1 MKHID
6 IRRYVAGALLAAAAL
21 LTPSGVY
28 AQQGPR
34 LTLSPGLTGENP
46 YPKLVRDLVRL
57 DREYKAYES
66 QKSARQGPFT
76 PPNRL
81 FQIREGKY
89 VVIDAV
95 ADKDAS
101 ALKNDLDALGAK
113 GIASYGRIVSCLVP
127 LNRISQLQN
136 LRSLRSAR
144 PAYASNNVGLVT
156 SQGDRAQRSNLARL
170 KFDLNGKG
178 IKVGALSDSYNQ
190 LIGERGSV
198 ITGDLPG
205 PENPNGYKK
214 PVQVLE
220 DIEPSDFATIDEGRA
235 MLEIIHDVVP
245 AAELAFHTA
254 FQGQAGFANG
264 IIALKDSGCNVI
276 VDDVFYYAEPYFQEG
291 IIAQAVNQVAKE
303 GVAYFSS
310 AGNQAR
316 DSYQKAFQPSGE
328 EYISG
333 EAHNFAPGDQFLR
346 FFVPS
351 GGQAIIVLQWS
362 DPFFSVS
369 GKGAST
375 DLNLYLVNDA
385 RTQVLDASDFPNLGE
400 DPFEGFVVTN
410 NGPGAYYNL
419 LIENASG
426 PDPEIIKVIGYGSFT
441 PVEHWTNSS
450 TVVGHS
456 NAAGAIAVGAARYD
470 QTPAF
475 DVDTTRL
482 EPFSSA
488 GGTPI
493 LFDENGNKIPAVVRR
508 KPEITGPDGVNTTFF
523 IPRVDLEGDGFPN
536 FFGTSASAPHAAAV
550 AALMLE
556 ANQALQPG
564 QVREVLQA
572 TALDM
577 DDPYT
582 KNSFDEGF
590 DFGTGYGLIRAD
602 YAVESVLGT
611 PLVQR
616 FVLVNADNGQ
626 DLGEIQEGDV
636 INLAD
641 LPTRNLNIRAE
652 TAPAKVGSVVFD
664 LNGKKTTENVAPYAL
679 AGDFASTPIK
689 YRILRPALSPGDYEL
704 SAVPYA
710 EDNGDGDAGLAL
722 TVNFRVVESAVTSF
736 VLVDAD
742 TGEDLGEIEDQSV
755 IFLADLP
762 TRNLNIRANT
772 KPAKVGSV
780 VFEYNEYLSQW
791 PGLRVVENL
800 PPYALAGDFYS
811 EPAKYRILPDSLVDE
826 GIYSLLATP
835 YAEAGGKGAA
845 GQPLRVLFLLSAD
858 TLLVATP
865 PTADVAAVNK
875 AQTANAQPVLQ
886 AGPETARRLGVYPNP
901 TTGKLRVQ
909 TAKGGTLTLF
919 NAKGDRVYR
928 QQAPSAASQVDL
940 SALPDGLYLLRV
952 EEESSTRTI
961 RVVKRGE

>member
-1 MKHID
+1 MKHVD
-6 IRRYVAGALLAAAAL
+6 IRRWIAGALLAAATL
-21 LTPSGVY
+21 LTPTGVH
-28 AQQGPR
+28 AQQGPKPN
-34 LTLSPGLTGENP
+34 LNPAMVSKNP
-46 YPKLVRDLVRL
+46 YSKLVYDLVKL
-57 DREYKAYES
+57 EQEYKAYES
-66 QKSARQGPFT
+66 QKNARKGPFT
-76 PPNRL
+76 PLNRL

-89 VVIDAV
+89 VVVDAV
-95 ADKDAS
+95 AENGAA
-101 ALKNDLDALGAK
+101 ALKNDLNALGAE
-113 GIASYGRIVSCLVP
+113 GIVAYGRVVSCLVP

-136 LRSLRSAR
+136 LRSMRFAR
-144 PAYASNNVGLVT
+144 PSYASNNVGLVT
-156 SQGDRAQRSNLARL
+156 SQGDSAQRSGLARRQFGL
-170 KFDLNGKG
+170 SGKG
-178 IKVGALSDSYNQ
+178 LKVGALSDSYNQ

-205 PENPNGYKK
+205 RENPNGYKK
-214 PVQVLE
+214 PVQVLR
-220 DIEPSDFATIDEGRA
+220 DIRPSELTTIDEGRA

-276 VDDVFYYAEPYFQEG
+276 VDDVFYYFEPYFQDG
-291 IIAQAVNQVAKE
+291 IIAQAANQVAKE

-310 AGNQAR
+310 AGNGAR
-316 DSYQKAFQPSGE
+316 NSYEKAFQPSGE
-328 EYISG
+328 SYLG
-333 EAHNFAPGDQFLR
+333 GQAHDFAPGDQFLR
-346 FFVPS
+346 FYVPS
-351 GGQAIIVLQWS
+351 GGEVIFILQWS

-369 GKGAST
+369 GRGAST
-375 DLNLYLVNDA
+375 DLNLYLVNDSLN
-385 RTQVLDASDFPNLGE
+385 QVLAASAFPDLGA
-400 DPFEGFVVTN
+400 DPVEGFLFTN
-410 NGPGAYYNL
+410 EGPGAYFNL
-419 LIENASG
+419 LIEKADG
-426 PDPEIIKVIGYGSFT
+426 PDPELLKVIGYGSFA
-441 PVEHWTNSS
+441 PAEHWTNSS

-475 DVDTTRL
+475 GENSPRL

-493 LFDENGNKIPAVVRR
+493 LFDEQGNKIPAVVRR

-550 AALMLE
+550 ATLMLE
-556 ANQALQPG
+556 ANKALQPG
-564 QVREVLQA
+564 QVRRVLEA

-577 DDPYT
+577 DDPFT
-582 KNSFDEGF
+582 KDTFDEGF

-602 YAVESVLGT
+602 KAVESVLGT

-616 FVLVNADNGQ
+616 FVLVNADNGE
-626 DLGEIQEGDV
+626 DLDEIREGDV
-636 INLAD
+636 INLAV

-664 LNGKKTTENVAPYAL
+664 LNGKKTTENLAPYAL
-679 AGDFASTPIK
+679 AGDFAGTPVK
-689 YRILRPALSPGDYEL
+689 YRILTPALSPGSYAL

-710 EDNGDGDAGLAL
+710 GDNGKGNAGFAF

-742 TGEDLGEIEDQSV
+742 TGKDLLQIEDQSV
-755 IFLADLP
+755 INLVGLP
-762 TRNLNIRANT
+762 RRLNIRANT
-772 KPAKVGSV
+772 VPAKVGSV
-780 VFEYNEYLSQW
+780 VFEYNEYPSPP

-800 PPYALAGDFYS
+800 PPYALGGDFYS
-811 EPAKYRILPDSLVDE
+811 QPARYRSLAESLVDE

-835 YAEAGGKGAA
+835 YAEADGKGAT
-845 GQPLRVLFLLSAD
+845 GQPLRVVFLLSAD
-858 TLLVATP
+858 TMTAAASPAPDVQAGTP
-865 PTADVAAVNK
+865 KTAS
-875 AQTANAQPVLQ
+875 AQPATV
-886 AGPETARRLGVYPNP
+886 ADAATARRLGAYPNP

-909 TAKGGTLTLF
+909 TVGGGTLSLY
-919 NAKGDRVYR
+919 NAKGERVYR
-928 QQAPSAASQVDL
+928 HYAPNASAQVDL
-940 SALPDGLYLLRV
+940 STLPDGLYLLRV
-952 EEESSTRTI
+952 EEEAATRTI

>member
-6 IRRYVAGALLAAAAL
+6 IRRYLAGAVLAAAAL
-21 LTPSGVY
+21 LTPSGVD
-28 AQQGPR
+28 AQQGPQPK
-34 LTLSPGLTGENP
+34 LSPAMIRENP
-46 YPKLVRDLVRL
+46 YPKLGRDLVRL
-57 DREYKAYES
+57 EREYKDYES
-66 QKSARQGPFT
+66 QKNARQGPFT

-95 ADKDAS
+95 ADKG
-101 ALKNDLDALGAK
+101 ALALRNDLGALGAK
-113 GIASYGRIVSCLVP
+113 GITSYGRVVSCLVP
-127 LNRISQLQN
+127 LNRITQLQN

-144 PAYASNNVGLVT
+144 PAYAANNVGLVT
-156 SQGDRAQRSNLARL
+156 SGGDSAQRSGLARRL
-170 KFDLNGKG
+170 YKVDGKG
-178 IKVGALSDSYNQ
+178 VKVGALSDSYNQ

-220 DIEPSDFATIDEGRA
+220 DISRFEQTTSDEGRA

-254 FQGQAGFANG
+254 IGAGQAGFANG

-276 VDDVFYYAEPYFQEG
+276 VDDVAYLFEPYFQEG

-316 DSYQKAFQPSGE
+316 DSYEKAFQPSGRGFFG
-328 EYISG
+328 G
-333 EAHNFAPGDQFLR
+333 EAHNFAPGDPFLR
-346 FFVPS
+346 FFVPA
-351 GGQAIIVLQWS
+351 GGEAIFILQWS
-362 DPFFSVS
+362 DPFFYVS

-375 DLNLYLVNDA
+375 DLDLYLVNDSLN
-385 RTQVLDASDFPNLGE
+385 RVLFASDFPNLGE
-400 DPFEGFVVTN
+400 DPVEGFVVTN
-410 NGPGAYYNL
+410 DGPTGAYYNL
-419 LIENASG
+419 LIEKASG
-426 PDPEIIKVIGYGSFT
+426 PDPELIKVIGYDSFA
-441 PVEHWTNSS
+441 PVEHWTNSG

-470 QTPAF
+470 LTPAF
-475 DVDTTRL
+475 GVDTTRL

-523 IPRVDLEGDGFPN
+523 IPRLDLEGDGFPN

-556 ANQALQPG
+556 ANKALQPG

-582 KNSFDEGF
+582 KNEFDKGF

-602 YAVESVLGT
+602 RAVESVLGT

-616 FVLVNADNGQ
+616 FVLVNADNGE

-636 INLAD
+636 INLAM
-641 LPTRNLNIRAE
+641 LPTRNLNVRAE

-664 LNGKKTTENVAPYAL
+664 LDGKKTTENLAPYAL
-679 AGDFASTPIK
+679 AGDFATTPVK
-689 YRILRPALSPGDYEL
+689 YRVLTPALSPGDYKL

-710 EDNGDGDAGLAL
+710 ADNGEGAAGFAL
-722 TVNFRVVESAVTSF
+722 SVGFRVVESAVTSF

-742 TGEDLGEIEDQSV
+742 TGEDL
-755 IFLADLP
+755 
-762 TRNLNIRANT
+762 
-772 KPAKVGSV
+772 
-780 VFEYNEYLSQW
+780 
-791 PGLRVVENL
+791 
-800 PPYALAGDFYS
+800 
-811 EPAKYRILPDSLVDE
+811 
-826 GIYSLLATP
+826 
-835 YAEAGGKGAA
+835 
-845 GQPLRVLFLLSAD
+845 
-858 TLLVATP
+858 
-865 PTADVAAVNK
+865 
-875 AQTANAQPVLQ
+875 LQ
-886 AGPETARRLGVYPNP
+886 
-901 TTGKLRVQ
+901 
-909 TAKGGTLTLF
+909 
-919 NAKGDRVYR
+919 
-928 QQAPSAASQVDL
+928 
-940 SALPDGLYLLRV
+940 
-952 EEESSTRTI
+952 I
-961 RVVKRGE
+961 

>member
-1 MKHID
+1 MKHFD
-6 IRRYVAGALLAAAAL
+6 ICRCIAGALLATAAL
-21 LTPSGVY
+21 FTPTGVQ
-28 AQQGPR
+28 AQQGPKPR
-34 LTLSPGLTGENP
+34 LNPAMVAKNP
-46 YPKLVRDLVRL
+46 YSKLVRDLVKL
-57 DREYKAYES
+57 EQAYKTYES
-66 QKSARQGPFT
+66 QPNARKGPFT

-89 VVIDAV
+89 VLVDAV
-95 ADKDAS
+95 AENGAP
-101 ALKNDLDALGAK
+101 ALKNDLTALGAK
-113 GIASYGRIVSCLVP
+113 GIVSYGRVVSCLVP

-136 LRSLRSAR
+136 LRSMRFAR
-144 PAYASNNVGLVT
+144 PAYAANNVGLVT
-156 SQGDRAQRSNLARL
+156 SGGDSAQRSGLARRQ
-170 KFDLNGKG
+170 FGLNGKG

-220 DIEPSDFATIDEGRA
+220 DIEPFEQATSDEGRA

-245 AAELAFHTA
+245 GAELAFHTA

-316 DSYQKAFQPSGE
+316 DSYQKAFQPSGRNFLG
-328 EYISG
+328 G
-333 EAHNFAPGDQFLR
+333 EAHNFAPGDPFLR
-346 FFVPS
+346 FFVPA
-351 GGQAIIVLQWS
+351 GGEAIIILQWS

-369 GKGAST
+369 GKGAGT
-375 DLNLYLVNDA
+375 DLNLYLVNDSLN
-385 RTQVLDASDFPNLGE
+385 QVLFASDFPNLGE

-410 NGPGAYYNL
+410 DGPGTYYNL
-419 LIENASG
+419 LIENAGG
-426 PDPEIIKVIGYGSFT
+426 PDPELIKVIGYNSFT
-441 PVEHWTNSS
+441 PVEHWTYSS
-450 TVVGHS
+450 TVVGHP

-475 DVDTTRL
+475 GRDTTRL

-493 LFDENGNKIPAVVRR
+493 LFDENGNKISAVVRR

-523 IPRVDLEGDGFPN
+523 IPRIDLEGDGFPN

-556 ANQALQPG
+556 ANKSLQPG
-564 QVREVLQA
+564 QVRGVLQA

-582 KNSFDEGF
+582 KGTFDEGF

-602 YAVESVLGT
+602 RAVESVLGT

-616 FVLVNADNGQ
+616 FVLVNADNGE
-626 DLGEIQEGDV
+626 DLDELREGDV
-636 INLAD
+636 INLAT

-652 TAPAKVGSVVFD
+652 TAPAGVGSVVFD
-664 LNGKKTTENVAPYAL
+664 FNGKKATENLAPYAL
-679 AGDFASTPIK
+679 AGDFASTPVK
-689 YRILRPALSPGDYEL
+689 YRILTPALSPGNYEL

-710 EDNGDGDAGLAL
+710 DDNGEGDAGLAL
-722 TVNFRVVESAVTSF
+722 TVNFRVVESAVTGF

-742 TGEDLGEIEDQSV
+742 TGEEVMQIEDQSV
-755 IFLADLP
+755 IYLADLP
-762 TRNLNIRANT
+762 ERVNIRANT
-772 KPAKVGSV
+772 VPAKVGSV
-780 VFEYNEYLSQW
+780 VFEYNEYLSQY

-800 PPYALAGDFYS
+800 PPYALGGDFY
-811 EPAKYRILPDSLVDE
+811 EQPARYRALADTLVDE

-835 YAEAGGKGAA
+835 YAKDGGKGAA

-858 TLLVATP
+858 TTFSATRP
-865 PTADVAAVNK
+865 ATDVAVSNAPK
-875 AQTANAQPVLQ
+875 PANAQPVAA
-886 AGPETARRLGVYPNP
+886 AGEAAARALGVYPNP

-909 TAKGGTLTLF
+909 TAKGGTVALY

-928 QQAPSAASQVDL
+928 AKAVDASAQVDL

-952 EEESSTRTI
+952 EEESAIRTI
-961 RVVKRGE
+961 RVVKRGQ